1 MLHLIVTCSS
11 DLLLLRYMLSVA
23 LTNILACYVLPSAK
37 RRLYTLVFCWW
48 SKYSSRARTG
58 WEAQRNEPFTDQ
70 CSEAALLSCSIA
82 PCLHSM
88 PGKIWEGVES
98 QQYYKPKKKLK
109 KKKASLS
116 DTCRMRCFI
125 GTAGTPEEVAHPYW
139 KVLLGCVHTW
149 ADLLSHPV
157 QPQLVFYEAS

>member
-98 QQYYKPKKKLK
+98 QQYYKPKKKIK
-109 KKKASLS
+109 KKKKQVSQIHAGCAALS
-116 DTCRMRCFI
+116 EQPVHPRKSPILTGKCCLDVFI
-125 GTAGTPEEVAHPYW
+125 RGQI
-139 KVLLGCVHTW
+139 C
-149 ADLLSHPV
+149 
-157 QPQLVFYEAS
+157 